1 MLYNLHMPDGMSPEN
16 KQPSSFDA
24 MKSLGE
30 QQLKAAR
37 EFQSNQPQLSN
48 IRMENDPSK
57 GLELSP
63 EDILQLQHENEE
75 ALRSR
80 EIEPIGS
87 LELTTLKLVERHEKA
102 EGSREEENII
112 QWPLSTHLQQLVV
125 QEINM
130 SNSTVVLENYAE
142 AKPVVGK
149 PGWYTNVSPSYGF
162 EVQVVKVVDEYLKD
176 KDGKEY
182 KDKLGRPIPITS
194 HYEDRIRLGTDRER
208 DARVDRI
215 QKFTGNVI
223 ARLKFSGL
231 YGHVFKRSI
240 ENIPG
245 LASLYLATVDVK
257 PGDIK
262 SLLTLPAVPEDRGK
276 ELTNQGGVKYE
287 QDTAMGDMIVSAWAI
302 FNAVGLSE
310 KPELFKQFVDLKGW
324 NRHVLADPSKSA
336 EWFGNP
342 SGWAK
347 DVESGGRRE
356 SGDWDKEKGSRGHL
370 THWGNVFVREDF
382 ETPREFRRK
391 VIEYLGGSETAK
403 QAVELGWRYFKLFAS
418 ADYVGYE
425 WYYDNKRGEVHA
437 TIPLGGDVA
446 SDFGKAMHPDAYLEF
461 YRANS
466 RGAVPRGA
474 YGKIKPFAVDVL
486 RGMIF
491 GENYVGPDEKR
502 LGQAKKIDGKDKVD
516 SGGVVETERV
526 SLYDLLYVHGLKSDQ
541 IDFGKLPDRALI
553 GPYLRF
559 FMSNAGGE
567 YGGGSFDILTDKIT
581 SPDPYLTPV
590 FWEKLKS
597 KVHVGITKENV
608 AWANFTKSGGK
619 EPYKIPEPKEVDKY
633 KLDIIR
639 TMLDAVFAEEIS
651 RKWDEKPELWG
662 SGTNVGRWKGVAE
675 SEKRQYPVSWRII
688 AIANQTINGLEYD
701 LSRLEKVR
709 KEFLVDKKEDTL
721 WPKKS

>member
-1 MLYNLHMPDGMSPEN
+1 MPDGMSPEN

-24 MKSLGE
+24 MRSLGE

-37 EFQSNQPQLSN
+37 EFQSNEPKFVSKMPD

-57 GLELSP
+57 GLQLSP
-63 EDILQLQHENEE
+63 EDILQLQRENEE

-87 LELTTLKLVERHEKA
+87 LELTTLKLVALHEKA

-112 QWPLSTHLQQLVV
+112 QWPLSTHLQQLIT

-130 SNSTVVLENYAE
+130 SSSTVVLENYAE

-162 EVQVVKVVDEYLKD
+162 EVQAVRVVDEYLKD

-182 KDKLGRPIPITS
+182 KDKLDRPIPIVL
-194 HYEDRIRLGTDRER
+194 HYEERVRLGTDRER

-276 ELTNQGGVKYE
+276 KLLNQGGVEYK
-287 QDTAMGDMIVSAWAI
+287 QDTAMGDMMVSAWAI

-310 KPELFKQFVDLKGW
+310 KPELFKQFVNLEGW
-324 NRHVLADPSKSA
+324 SKHVVADPSKFA
-336 EWFGNP
+336 EWFGNTD
-342 SGWAK
+342 GWAK
-347 DVESGGRRE
+347 DVGSGGKR
-356 SGDWDKEKGSRGHL
+356 GADDWDKERGSRGHL
-370 THWGNVFVREDF
+370 TQWGNVFVREES
-382 ETPREFRRK
+382 ETPREFKKK
-391 VIEYLGGSETAK
+391 VVEYLGESETAR
-403 QAVELGWRYFKLFAS
+403 QAVELGWKYFRLFAS

-425 WYYDNKRGEVHA
+425 WYYNKKGEIHA
-437 TIPLGGDVA
+437 KIPLGGDTT
-446 SDFGKAMHPDAYLEF
+446 SDFGKPIHPDAYLEF
-461 YRANS
+461 YRADS
-466 RGAVPRGA
+466 RGAIPRGA
-474 YGKIKPFAVDVL
+474 YKQVEPFAVDVL
-486 RGMIF
+486 RGMVF
-491 GENYVGPDEKR
+491 GDNYEGPDGIR
-502 LGQAKKIDGKDKVD
+502 LGQAKKENGADKVD
-516 SGGVVETERV
+516 AKGVVETERI

-541 IDFGKLPDRALI
+541 IKFERLPDRALI

-559 FMSNAGGE
+559 FMASAGSE
-567 YGGGSFDILTDKIT
+567 YGGGSFDMLTDKIT
-581 SPDPYLTPV
+581 SPEPYLAPT

-608 AWANFTKSGGK
+608 AWVNFIKNGGR
-619 EPYKIPEPKEVDKY
+619 EPYKIPDSEEVNKY

-639 TMLDAVFAEEIS
+639 TMLDAIFAEEIS
-651 RKWDEKPELWG
+651 KKWDSKPEGWG
-662 SGTNVGRWKGVAE
+662 ASRESKIANKEAMGVPSVESKGRF
-675 SEKRQYPVSWRII
+675 VSHRII
-688 AIANQTINGLEYD
+688 DVANEAIPSLKYPYE
-701 LSRLEKVR
+701 RLMKVR
-709 KEFLVDKKEDTL
+709 EQFDMIRSK
-721 WPKKS
+721 